1 MKLLAIAIGFFL
13 AASATPVFANV
24 PVNDAAQLTQRS
36 ETASTTVTLVP
47 ITTQRQ
53 DANKGVRCAVTTGK
67 KANVTN
73 PTVQPSAGAGVQAI
87 QAYGPNLPA
96 TPDTTVQ
103 GATLNLQ
110 TLFQSA
116 GNVVGGVDASRST
129 TVAAQSAFR
138 TASQE
143 VGTADTVM
151 GALDMN
157 SAARLQN
164 NLGWNGVIGSTNLW
178 LTALN
183 ALNIAATSD
192 TSRAAGGM
200 QAAVTTQQTASGQ
213 VCPVGMI
220 GAGTAA
226 DPCRVTT
233 TCQTTPPGSAP
244 DPACV
249 SARYVDTDSN
259 VLSYLDQIQ
268 DAARA
273 ASASSQ

>member
-1 MKLLAIAIGFFL
+1 MKRLVTAIGFVL
-13 AASATPVFANV
+13 MASATPALANV

-36 ETASTTVTLVP
+36 ETAGMTVQLVP
-47 ITTQRQ
+47 ITTERQ
-53 DANKGVRCAVTTGK
+53 DTNKGVRCAVTTGK
-67 KANVTN
+67 KANITN
-73 PTVQPSAGAGVQAI
+73 PTVQPSAGAGAQAI
-87 QAYGPNLPA
+87 QAYAPSLPA
-96 TPDTTVQ
+96 TPDATAQ
-103 GATLNLQ
+103 GAALNLQ

-116 GNVVGGVDASRST
+116 GNVVGGVDSSRST
-129 TVAAQSAFR
+129 TVAARSAFG

-183 ALNIAATSD
+183 ALNIAAASD

-200 QAAVTTQQTASGQ
+200 HAAVTTQQAASGQ
-213 VCPVGMI
+213 VCPLGTI

-226 DPCRVTT
+226 NPCRVAT

-244 DPACV
+244 DPACM
-249 SARYVDTDSN
+249 SARFVDTDSN

-273 ASASSQ
+273 ATANSQ